1 MRPLLVTLGS
11 HGDIHPFIAIGRAL
25 LERGHRPMV
34 ATNPYFAAQIE
45 AAGLPFLPFTERAE
59 LKQIIE
65 EHDVMHPTRGPLNV
79 LRKLTLPMVP
89 AFVARMRELIRSE
102 RPDVVVYHP
111 IVPGTPWAC
120 RLEGGLPTVSVTPSP
135 TLWAS
140 PGDPLALLPFQS
152 DAPGPRSA
160 ALARFLSRWVLRLA
174 LDPGLNRIRRQLGL
188 PPERDHLVRHAREA
202 DLNLAVWSPV
212 FRPPLPSDPPNS
224 AVVGFPLHDRDHT
237 QEGPDHELAAFLA
250 DGRPPIVFALG
261 STGVHAAGA
270 FYRHAIEA
278 SRALGTPALL
288 VIGRDQPAPSNLG
301 EDRSIKAVAYAPYS
315 AVFPRASVI
324 VHHGGVGTTAQAL
337 IAGRPTLI
345 TPMAHDQ
352 FDNAARVRRLG
363 AGQTLRFTRVTARRL
378 VERLGPLLADRRFAE
393 AAANL
398 APRIAAEDG
407 ATAAAARIERLA
419 RPANG

>member
-25 LERGHRPMV
+25 FERGHQPTI

-45 AAGLPFLPFTERAE
+45 AAGLPVLPFTERAE

-65 EHDVMHPTRGPLNV
+65 EFDVMHPTRGPLNV
-79 LRKLTLPMVP
+79 LRKVTLPMVP
-89 AFVARMRELIRSE
+89 EFVARTRELIRSE

-111 IVPGTPWAC
+111 IVLGTPWAC
-120 RLEGGLPTVSVTPSP
+120 QLEGGVPTVSVSPSP

-152 DAPGPRSA
+152 DAPSPGSA
-160 ALARFLSRWVLRLA
+160 AFARFLSRWVLRLA

-188 PPERDHLVRHAREA
+188 PAQRDHLVRHARDA

-212 FRPPLPSDPPNS
+212 FRPPLPGDPPRS
-224 AVVGFPLHDRDHT
+224 AVVGFAQHDRDHT
-237 QEGPDHELAAFLA
+237 QEAPDHEVAAFLDA
-250 DGRPPIVFALG
+250 GPPPIVFALG

-270 FYRHAIEA
+270 FYRHAVEA
-278 SRALGTPALL
+278 SRTLGARALL
-288 VIGRDQPAPSNLG
+288 VIGRDQGPPPNLG
-301 EDRSIKAVAYAPYS
+301 PDGSIKAVAYAPYS
-315 AVFPRASVI
+315 TVFPRARVI
-324 VHHGGVGTTAQAL
+324 VHHGGAGTTAQGL
-337 IAGRPTLI
+337 MAGRPTLI

-363 AGQTLRFTRVTARRL
+363 AGLTLRFSRVTARRL
-378 VERLGPLLADRRFAE
+378 LEQLGPLLAEPRFA
-393 AAANL
+393 AAAAAL
-398 APRIAAEDG
+398 APRVAADDG
-407 ATAAAARIERLA
+407 GSGAALHIERTTAATR
-419 RPANG
+419 